1 MTESEEIE
9 YNKIR
14 DRGYLHAAMNVWRG
28 EAKGFGTRYKEL
40 GETGLYNGTS
50 FQKKYYPEQYAAHL
64 ETYKNKAKESPQ
76 D

>member
-28 EAKGFGTRYKEL
+28 ERIWDTV
-40 GETGLYNGTS
+40 
-50 FQKKYYPEQYAAHL
+50 
-64 ETYKNKAKESPQ
+64 
-76 D
+76 